1 MTEDVRTFPFEAEFQ
16 GEIAP
21 DVAELRGRCP
31 VNRVRLPNDMSAWLV
46 LGYEEVQTV
55 MSDARFSRAIRYT
68 NRRIATSASPNG
80 SGCPH
85 AAETPPERSLGMDGP
100 AHLALRRLAG
110 QAFTVRRVDRLRPR
124 IQEITDGLLDEMI
137 ASGPP
142 ADLMS
147 AVAFPLPMLMICE
160 LLGLPAEDRE
170 RFGEWSRIMMNGRS
184 TAEISAEEIDAARAA
199 FDDYLMGMIARK
211 RETPADDLLS
221 GLLAARD
228 RGDQLTDGECVDLTE
243 AMLVAGH
250 TTTVS
255 MIGLGVWRLFKHPD
269 QLAMLKADASLIDG
283 AVEEILR
290 YQPQGTFGL
299 PQIAA
304 EDVELAGV
312 RIQQGE
318 LVFAPSY
325 CGNRDGRRFPDSD
338 RFDVTRPAD
347 GHLTFGHGPHFCLG
361 AALARAELQ
370 IVFTTI
376 LRRFP
381 DLRLAVPLAD
391 VPLRQKDFICSP
403 EELPVAW

>member
-1 MTEDVRTFPFEAEFQ
+1 MTEDVRTFPFQTDFV

-21 DVAELRGRCP
+21 DVAELRTEGP
-31 VNRVRLPNDMSAWLV
+31 VSRVRLPNGMPAWLV
-46 LGYEEVQTV
+46 LGYDEVQTV
-55 MSDARFSRAIRYT
+55 MADSRFSRAVRYT
-68 NRRIATSASPNG
+68 NKRLSPSQ
-80 SGCPH
+80 SGEACPH
-85 AAETPPERSLGMDGP
+85 AAPQDRSLGMDGP

-110 QAFTVRRVDRLRPR
+110 QAFTVRRVDALRPR
-124 IQEITDGLLDEMI
+124 IRALTEGLIDAM
-137 ASGPP
+137 AAAGPP
-142 ADLMS
+142 ADLMT

-170 RFGEWSRIMMNGRS
+170 TFGEWSRMLMNGRS
-184 TAEISAEEIDAARAA
+184 ATDTSEQEVEAARAE
-199 FDDYLMGMIARK
+199 FDEYLLGRIGEK
-211 RETPADDLLS
+211 RERSTDDLLS

-228 RGDQLTDGECVDLTE
+228 KGDRLTEGEIVDLTE

-255 MIGLGVWRLFKHPD
+255 MIGLGMWRLFKHPE
-269 QLAMLKADASLIDG
+269 QLAMLKADPSLIDR

-304 EDVELAGV
+304 EDVELGGS
-312 RIQQGE
+312 RIARGD

-325 CGNRDGRRFPDSD
+325 CGNRDDEHFPAPD
-338 RFDVTRPAD
+338 RFDITRPAN

-370 IVFTTI
+370 IAFAC
-376 LRRFP
+376 LFQRFP
-381 DLRLAVPLAD
+381 DLRLAVPLEE
-391 VPLRQKDFICSP
+391 VPLRTKDFICSP
-403 EELPVAW
+403 LELPVAW